1 MLEGG
6 KFGGVEALTPRVS
19 YASDH
24 PWVVDVNFLEK
35 ILVGLTDN
43 DAVPPS
49 GGTITSWWLPFVHF
63 PLCVRGKPRTN
74 WSGQER
80 LAPLSKVLLGT

>member
-24 PWVVDVNFLEK
+24 PWVVDVVFLEK
-35 ILVGLTDN
+35 KSL
-43 DAVPPS
+43 
-49 GGTITSWWLPFVHF
+49 
-63 PLCVRGKPRTN
+63 
-74 WSGQER
+74 
-80 LAPLSKVLLGT
+80 LA